1 MSVINPADIL
11 TPEELSARL
20 KMSVDWIYNKSRKSG
35 SHKNPL
41 PVLRCGR
48 YLRFSWP
55 DVCEWLS
62 VSQNRS
68 QDEKHRGF
76 GEPDATI
83 TYRQV
88 NAKPKKEKSLR

>member
-1 MSVINPADIL
+1 MNAFMPEDIL
-11 TPEELSARL
+11 TPEELSTRL
-20 KMSVDWIYNKSRKSG
+20 KLPLSWIYEKSRKGG

-62 VSQNRS
+62 ASQNRS

-88 NAKPKKEKSLR
+88 TAKPKKEKSLR